1 MPISARLHHGT
12 PASGHGGI
20 GVPRSAWAGEDIS
33 SAGGDQQI
41 SATAVTPLLL
51 DRVLPTAGP
60 AGMSNDT
67 QADLSSADLTVDTT
81 AQLAS
86 EDSFAD
92 ESALVDSAQTNSAPV
107 EQAAEPI
114 EPGEAPPPGET
125 ASTAGAA
132 AVAEEDDL
140 DSHRFECRSCG
151 YVYDP
156 GEGVKKLGIPQG
168 TPFFELDAASFRCPV
183 CRSKVGAFK
192 DIGPRNKPSGFEEN
206 LNFGLGVNRLTP
218 GQKNVLIFGGF
229 ALAIAFFLSLYSLR

>member
-1 MPISARLHHGT
+1 
-12 PASGHGGI
+12 
-20 GVPRSAWAGEDIS
+20 
-33 SAGGDQQI
+33 
-41 SATAVTPLLL
+41 
-51 DRVLPTAGP
+51 
-60 AGMSNDT
+60 MSNDT
-67 QADLSSADLTVDTT
+67 QADLPSADLTVDTT
-81 AQLAS
+81 AEPTS
-86 EDSFAD
+86 EDSIAAD
-92 ESALVDSAQTNSAPV
+92 SALADSAPV
-107 EQAAEPI
+107 EQAAESI
-114 EPGEAPPPGET
+114 EAGEAPATGET
-125 ASTAGAA
+125 ASTAETAGTADAA

-168 TPFFELDAASFRCPV
+168 TPFFELDAASFRCPG